1 MSGIEEVAKSWLI
14 DPLWQKVFKHTV
26 DVLEDYFS
34 YLLVSFPSF
43 SFKDFLRNIHFL
55 IGCYRC
61 CLPIRQIVDYI
72 RYWWCSVYDTCCWT
86 PKLVCSRLGTLC
98 IWRHTWSHQLCQY
111 RRQLY
116 QLCIQQISGVHALH
130 HVGTN
135 FVIDHHGKV
144 HISYSKDCTTCWTI
158 L

>member
-43 SFKDFLRNIHFL
+43 SFKDFLRNLHIL

-72 RYWWCSVYDTCCWT
+72 RYW
-86 PKLVCSRLGTLC
+86 
-98 IWRHTWSHQLCQY
+98 
-111 RRQLY
+111 
-116 QLCIQQISGVHALH
+116 
-130 HVGTN
+130 
-135 FVIDHHGKV
+135 
-144 HISYSKDCTTCWTI
+144 
-158 L
+158 

>member
-1 MSGIEEVAKSWLI
+1 MSIEGLAKSWLI

-43 SFKDFLRNIHFL
+43 SSKDFNLHTL

-72 RYWWCSVYDTCCWT
+72 RYW
-86 PKLVCSRLGTLC
+86 
-98 IWRHTWSHQLCQY
+98 
-111 RRQLY
+111 
-116 QLCIQQISGVHALH
+116 
-130 HVGTN
+130 
-135 FVIDHHGKV
+135 
-144 HISYSKDCTTCWTI
+144 
-158 L
+158 